1 MQLQRKMIKEEKKK
15 QMQATFTVKLSIIT
29 SLILGM
35 GRQKRGAVDEVKK
48 EKKIQCKTHK
58 TGEAI

>member
-1 MQLQRKMIKEEKKK
+1 MIKEEKKK

-48 EKKIQCKTHK
+48 EKKNSMQNP
-58 TGEAI
+58 